1 MNLFRNKYTGG
12 SGVKDGLYNILA
24 FGIYIGM
31 TQIVIMPLLARIS
44 GSDEKFSSIIIF
56 ITVFNMLCIAVGDEL
71 GNTRM
76 VLYTRYKEKGLTGD
90 FHPALALLLI
100 SCAVLLIITGLTA
113 GIAPADIITFCFIG
127 SLGITRYFAM
137 SSFRLE
143 KRFFQIFMVSLAY
156 CIGSLPGIWAAI
168 SYGYFLAPFAAGET
182 AAMLAVL
189 FFRLR
194 DEDRLIN
201 MTFTDEFGQSVKKYG
216 QLGAV
221 SLMTNLII
229 YLDRL
234 IIYPLL
240 GAAPMAVYY
249 SASAMSKILGM
260 INNPVASYALSV
272 ISKKDDS
279 SGPRIT
285 GMLFRLIFPL
295 LAAAAVFSA
304 VLTYAAVLLL
314 YPQYFDNAV
323 ILIIPVSLAS
333 SLSIVSYLVRTV
345 IIRFYS
351 IKKFLYA
358 NVVYVAVF
366 LVSIL
371 IFSYYWGITGFAWAV
386 CLSRAVQFGVYLRLM
401 KPVTT
406 K

>member
-1 MNLFRNKYTGG
+1 MNLFRNKYLGK

-31 TQIVIMPLLARIS
+31 TQIVIMPFIARIS
-44 GSDEKFSSIIIF
+44 KSDENFSAIIIF
-56 ITVFNMLCIAVGDEL
+56 ITIFNMLCIAVGDEL

-76 VLYTRYKEKGLTGD
+76 VLYTKYKEKKLSGD

-100 SCAVLLIITGLTA
+100 SFAVILLVTGLIVDIPPSD
-113 GIAPADIITFCFIG
+113 IATYCFIG
-127 SLGITRYFAM
+127 ALGITRYFAM

-143 KRFFQIFMVSLAY
+143 RRFFHIFIVSLAY
-156 CIGSLPGIWAAI
+156 CIGSLPGIWAALR
-168 SYGYFLAPFAAGET
+168 YGFFLAPFASGE
-182 AAMLAVL
+182 AAAVLAVL
-189 FFRLR
+189 YFRLQ
-194 DEDRLIN
+194 DKDRLIN
-201 MTFTDEFGQSVKKYG
+201 MTVTEEFRPSVKKYG
-216 QLGAV
+216 QLGTV

-279 SGPRIT
+279 SGPKIT

-295 LAAAAVFSA
+295 LAVTAAFSA

-314 YPQYFDNAV
+314 YPQYFDSAIV
-323 ILIIPVSLAS
+323 LIIPVSLAS
-333 SLSIVSYLVRTV
+333 ALSIVSYLVRTV

-351 IKKFLYA
+351 IRKFLYA
-358 NVVYVAVF
+358 NVVYVIVF
-366 LVSIL
+366 LISIL
-371 IFSYYWGITGFAWAV
+371 IFSYLWGITGFAWAV
-386 CLSRAVQFGVYLRLM
+386 CLSRGVQFAVYLRLM
-401 KPVTT
+401 KPGTT